1 MKDTYKERGIRMSK
15 DKGTSENFHYNNIEK
30 KDKNFMYKNFKRS
43 NCYNC
48 NFMNSKFD
56 FASFRGAHFKTCSF
70 IKGSFEGTEF
80 IGTNLKNSKFKNAKF
95 KNAIFEGANLDGADF
110 KDATFENTIFLGC
123 KLEKAKNFNAQIKGV
138 RIFEEMPPLEISG
151 ELENAI
157 NKAMENKHVKKS
169 RTLDT
174 KDGTINSISVM
185 ILLEKFRE
193 RRLIEG
199 LSILGEKVDRDFCTL
214 SYIIKSLQGYM
225 DKGIL

>member
-1 MKDTYKERGIRMSK
+1 MSK

-80 IGTNLKNSKFKNAKF
+80 IGTNLKNSKFKYAKF

-123 KLEKAKNFNAQIKGV
+123 KLEKTLNFKKDINGI
-138 RIFEEMPPLEISG
+138 RIFEDMPKLELSE
-151 ELENAI
+151 ELS
-157 NKAMENKHVKKS
+157 KALCSLIENKYVKTS
-169 RTLDT
+169 RIFDT
-174 KDGTINSISVM
+174 KDGGINTLTIM
-185 ILLEKFRE
+185 ILLENFTEEELVKGFE
-193 RRLIEG
+193 I
-199 LSILGEKVDRDFCTL
+199 IKDQIDRDFYTI
-214 SYIIKSLQGYM
+214 SYIIKLIS
-225 DKGIL
+225 KNIS